1 MSTEITCCIPI
12 FHVNIIM
19 DISYGITGE
28 INNNIGYW
36 DSSLV
41 NMLSPESP
49 EPDMEESTQS
59 TGELDDNSLLEIFS
73 YLSMRDIMNAA
84 KGKMN
89 DQ

>member
-1 MSTEITCCIPI
+1 
-12 FHVNIIM
+12 M